1 MTSTCVKMINALY
14 EDGGKGSPSDPMKF
28 KDQDYTQLKESFLSQ
43 GRNFED
49 ETFPA
54 NLDSLGKLEDI
65 TPEQLSEVE
74 WLRPHV
80 SQAIRRLKRS
90 NGYGVLERKDS
101 YVAHL
106 L

>member
-1 MTSTCVKMINALY
+1 MINALY
-14 EDGGKGSPSDPMKF
+14 EDGGEGSPSDPMKF

-74 WLRPHV
+74 WIRPHV

-90 NGYGVLERKDS
+90 NGYGVSERKDS
-101 YVAHL
+101 YVAHPL
-106 L
+106 